1 MTDST
6 VANARRSI
14 KAGSKSFGLA
24 ARLLPPA
31 MSQDCVMLYAWCR
44 HADDV
49 IDGQD
54 AGFAGAGTDA
64 TPPAERLQALRDETH
79 CALAGGSAP
88 DVFAGLARVVSR
100 HAIPHRHVD
109 EMLDGFGMD
118 VAGRRYETISDL
130 LDYCYHVAGVVGVMM
145 ARIMGATDP
154 GTLDRASDLGIAF
167 QLTNIARDVI
177 DDARIGRVYLPRA
190 LLRTQGL
197 EGVDPDN
204 RADRAALHRCALHLL
219 DLAEDYY
226 RSAAV
231 GVAALDRRPAFAIAA
246 AQAIYREIGVILRR
260 RGPDAWDRRIST
272 TTAGKLR
279 LIAGAA
285 PGTLLALR
293 RPVPRFDRSALFR
306 RPA

>member
-54 AGFAGAGTDA
+54 AGFAGAGNDA

-79 CALAGGSAP
+79 RALAGGSATE
-88 DVFAGLARVVSR
+88 VFAGLARVVSR

-177 DDARIGRVYLPRA
+177 DDARIGRIYLPQA
-190 LLRTQGL
+190 LLRTQGCD
-197 EGVDPDN
+197 G
-204 RADRAALHRCALHLL
+204 
-219 DLAEDYY
+219 
-226 RSAAV
+226 
-231 GVAALDRRPAFAIAA
+231 PAP
-246 AQAIYREIGVILRR
+246 RR
-260 RGPDAWDRRIST
+260 RQNPPASAW
-272 TTAGKLR
+272 
-279 LIAGAA
+279 
-285 PGTLLALR
+285 PG
-293 RPVPRFDRSALFR
+293 S
-306 RPA
+306 